1 MSEASRGSPV
11 RRLRRAAG
19 VLLVVLAFA
28 QVAPGPVGAQTTQTQ
43 RELDQA
49 REELEALERGLERAK
64 SRVEQVQAAIQ
75 SLTNQISQVT
85 THIEALAAAKAEAA
99 AAIER
104 SRNEAAELQGTLN
117 ARARDVYIRGPA
129 GVVELLLDA
138 NSLNDLADRYSF
150 LDALSRKDAG
160 VAEGLAVQRQ
170 ELTGLRRSLNEY
182 EAEYERQ
189 RAGLVGKEEQLNAKW
204 EREAAVKADYDER
217 VKEAREIVDRL
228 TEKAQREFEAQFGIV
243 GGGTVGP
250 PPSADGPFYFCP
262 VDPPRSYIDDFGFP
276 RVGHTHQGNDIFAPA
291 GTPIRAPFAGRAEE
305 SFNGL
310 GGTSVH
316 VYADVNGDYVYNAH
330 LSEHVG
336 VDGQQVQPG
345 DIIGLVGN
353 TGNAASTPPHDHF
366 EYHPGGGSAVSPY
379 VYLNEVCGVGGKG
392 F

>member
-1 MSEASRGSPV
+1 LGQ
-11 RRLRRAAG
+11 
-19 VLLVVLAFA
+19 VV
-28 QVAPGPVGAQTTQTQ
+28 PGPAGAQTTQTQ

-49 REELEALERGLERAK
+49 RQELEDLEGGLERAQ
-64 SRVEQVQAAIQ
+64 SRVEQVRAAIQ

-85 THIEALAAAKAEAA
+85 THIEALGAVKAEAE

-104 SRNEAAELQGTLN
+104 SRNKALELQGTLN
-117 ARARDVYIRGPA
+117 ARARDVYMRGPA

-138 NSLNDLADRYSF
+138 DSLNDLADRFNF
-150 LDALSRKDAG
+150 LDALTRKDAG
-160 VAEGLAVQRQ
+160 LAEGLVVQRQ
-170 ELTGLRRSLNEY
+170 ELTDLRRSLQEY
-182 EAEYERQ
+182 QAEYDLQ
-189 RAGLVGKEEQLNAKW
+189 LASLAGKEEQLNAKW
-204 EREAAVKADYDER
+204 EREAAVKAEYEAG
-217 VKEAREIVDRL
+217 VKEAEVIVERL

-291 GTPIRAPFAGRAEE
+291 GTPIRAPFAGRAVE

-316 VYADVNGDYVYNAH
+316 VYADANGDYVYNAH

-336 VDGQQVQPG
+336 VDGQHVEPG
-345 DIIGLVGN
+345 QIIGLVGN